1 MNSELIL
8 ENVERE
14 TNKMRVFADYSGMDK
29 DSVGFT
35 FTHEGELLTMCNEPI
50 DGNGEEYFHLNKFN
64 VGCLIDYLQRIYD
77 YMDDD
82 AS

>member
-14 TNKMRVFADYSGMDK
+14 TNKMRVFADSVMNK
-29 DSVGFT
+29 DLVGFT
-35 FTHEGELLTMCNEPI
+35 FTHEDELLTMCNEPI
-50 DGNGEEYFHLNKFN
+50 EGNGEQYFHLNKFN
-64 VGCLIDYLQRIYD
+64 VGCLIDYLKRIYD
-77 YMDDD
+77 NMDND